1 MGDLIPFRKPKP
13 RQWTRPEDYGQV
25 LPPGRWRG
33 DPPPP
38 KGPRKWWD
46 AVRGWLLLVA
56 AAVLWFGYDV
66 ETLEPWSALAS
77 DPVKVEGTFTRCDE
91 AAGAFCVVDG
101 DTFKLGSRTVRL
113 LGVDAPETH
122 PARCQAEAA
131 KGAQATAALHRL
143 LNQGPVMLV
152 GRVDGMT
159 DKYGRDLRA
168 AYRTRPDGTR
178 QSIAGDLIETGTAR
192 RYLGGTRGGWC

>member
-13 RQWTRPEDYGQV
+13 RRWTRPEDYGQV

-33 DPPPP
+33 EPPPP
-38 KGPRKWWD
+38 RGPRKWWG
-46 AVRGWLLLVA
+46 AVRGWLLLTA
-56 AAVLWFGYDV
+56 AAALWFGYDA

-77 DPVKVEGTFTRCDE
+77 KPEKIAGSFTRCDE
-91 AAGAFCVVDG
+91 AANAFCVVDG
-101 DTFKLGSRTVRL
+101 DTFRLGARTVRL

-122 PARCQAEAA
+122 PARCPAEAA
-131 KGAQATAALHRL
+131 RGAEATAALQRL
-143 LNQGPVMLV
+143 LNQGPFMLV

-168 AYRTRPDGTR
+168 AWRTKPDGTR
-178 QSIAGDLIETGTAR
+178 QSIAGDLLKTGTAR
-192 RYLGGTRGGWC
+192 RYLGGTSGGWC